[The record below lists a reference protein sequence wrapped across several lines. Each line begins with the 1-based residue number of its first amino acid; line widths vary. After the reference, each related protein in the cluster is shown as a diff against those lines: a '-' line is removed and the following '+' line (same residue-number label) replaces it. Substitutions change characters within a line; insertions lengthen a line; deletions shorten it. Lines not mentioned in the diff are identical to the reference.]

1 MNSILPSI
9 MQSIKPF
16 HCGNIA
22 VGRKGYEI
30 RKTKPNISTPFK
42 SYIYCTIGQKL
53 NNGFGGVS
61 EALRQPL
68 WKLRNGTVVNYLDV
82 STMDCFQSKLL
93 NGKVIAEY
101 ICDEI
106 QEWVFDN
113 ETNSY
118 DISDDDLA
126 LTCLTQEQLWEYGKG
141 KTLYG
146 YHISNLKIYDEPKE
160 LSDFYTICNKDDL
173 DQCGDCKYIESYS
186 ASFPCED
193 GGDWWCTVDN
203 KKPLTRPF
211 QSWGYVYEI
220 D

>member
-1 MNSILPSI
+1 MNLIQPSI
-9 MQSIKPF
+9 MQSIKPQY
-16 HCGNIA
+16 CELIA
-22 VGRKGYEI
+22 ADRKTYEI
-30 RKTKPNISTPFK
+30 RKTKPKIETPFK
-42 SYIYCTIGQKL
+42 SYLYCTKDTPFL
-53 NNGFGGVS
+53 LLPTYSKGGLTES
-61 EALRQPL
+61 DIWRC
-68 WKLRNGTVVNYLDV
+68 G
-82 STMDCFQSKLL
+82 
-93 NGKVIAEY
+93 NGKVIGEY

-173 DQCGDCKYIESYS
+173 DQCGDCKYLESWGSSY
-186 ASFPCED
+186 PCED
-193 GGDWWCTVDN
+193 SGGEECGVDN
-203 KKPLTRPF
+203 KKPLTRPP
-211 QSWGYVYEI
+211 QSWCYVTEVS
-220 D
+220 

>member
-1 MNSILPSI
+1 MNSI
-9 MQSIKPF
+9 MQSIKPQY
-16 HCGNIA
+16 CELIA
-22 VGRKGYEI
+22 AGKKTIEV
-30 RKTKPNISTPFK
+30 RKTRPKLKPPFK
-42 SYIYCTIGQKL
+42 VYIYATRPKQFFSI
-53 NNGFGGVS
+53 S
-61 EALRQPL
+61 AALRTATDYL
-68 WKLRNGTVVNYLDV
+68 YMLENGTIKFGDGLEDYDKRVKV
-82 STMDCFQSKLL
+82 L
-93 NGKVIAEY
+93 NGKVIGEY

-106 QEWVFDN
+106 RKWVFN
-113 ETNSY
+113 TETNSY
-118 DISDDDLA
+118 NISDDDLA

-146 YHISNLKIYDEPKE
+146 YHITNLKIYDEPKE
-160 LSDFYTICNKDDL
+160 LNKFYTICNKDDL

>member
-9 MQSIKPF
+9 MQSIKPQY
-16 HCGNIA
+16 CELIA
-22 VGRKGYEI
+22 AGKKTIEV
-30 RKTKPNISTPFK
+30 RKTRPKIETPFK
-42 SYIYCTIGQKL
+42 SYIYQTWHKWVYDIL
-53 NNGFGGVS
+53 P
-61 EALRQPL
+61 E
-68 WKLRNGTVVNYLDV
+68 
-82 STMDCFQSKLL
+82 LL
-93 NGKVIAEY
+93 KNQRKVIGEY
-101 ICDEI
+101 ICDDIVELEYDEFEECYMFKNCYCGYTLDEI
-106 QEWVFDN
+106 LSASCL
-113 ETNSY
+113 SY
-118 DISDDDLA
+118 DAFCKYGNRKPIY
-126 LTCLTQEQLWEYGKG
+126 LW
-141 KTLYG
+141 
-146 YHISNLKIYDEPKE
+146 HITNLKIYDEPKE